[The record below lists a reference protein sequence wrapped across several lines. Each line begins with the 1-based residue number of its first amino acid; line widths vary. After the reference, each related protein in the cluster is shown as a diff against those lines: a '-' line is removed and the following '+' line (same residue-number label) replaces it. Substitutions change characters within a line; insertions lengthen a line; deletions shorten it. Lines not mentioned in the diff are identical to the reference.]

1 MSALVL
7 LLLSVLTTASASK
20 IPLALAPS
28 TIAKGGAVKILVTGA
43 KTAGGLTVHLVDGK
57 VTVASVDAGVGAD
70 SLVVSLSVPATA
82 TTTGSY
88 TLELTKT
95 ITGVKLSSRPVTL
108 VESSADDV
116 GSNIALIVE
125 TDKPVY
131 KPG

>member
-1 MSALVL
+1 M
-7 LLLSVLTTASASK
+7 TTASASAV
-20 IPLALAPS
+20 PLVVAPS
-28 TIAKGGAVKILVTGA
+28 KLAKGGAVKILVTGA

-57 VTVASVDAGVGAD
+57 ATVASVDAGVGAD

-88 TLELTKT
+88 TLELLKT
-95 ITGVKLSSRPVTL
+95 ITGVKLSSRTVTL

-116 GSNIALIVE
+116 GSNNALIVE
-125 TDKPVY
+125 TDKPAY

>member
-7 LLLSVLTTASASK
+7 LVVAVLTTASASAV
-20 IPLALAPS
+20 PLVVAPS
-28 TIAKGGAVKILVTGA
+28 KLAKGGAVKILVTGA

-57 VTVASVDAGVGAD
+57 ATVASVDAGVGAD

-88 TLELTKT
+88 TLELFKT
-95 ITGVKLSSRPVTL
+95 ITGVKLSSRTVTL

-116 GSNIALIVE
+116 GSNNALIVE
-125 TDKPVY
+125 TDKPAY